1 MQFVDEADIEVV
13 AGHGGRGRVS
23 FRKEAHVPFGG
34 PSGGDGGRGGDVVA
48 VASTSV
54 ATLLD
59 HRYKRHYRAEAGENG
74 GTSRCTGADAEA
86 VVIPVPVGTIVSD
99 ARTGDVLGDLD
110 VDGKRLVLA
119 RGGRGGLG
127 NQHFATPTAQAPRHA
142 QPGEPGEHRTLRLD
156 LKLMADVGVIG
167 LPNAGKSTLL
177 RALTASQARVGAYPF
192 TTLVPNLGV
201 YRGFDRDVVLADI
214 PGLVEGAHEGAGLGD
229 RFLKHVERTR
239 VLIHLVSLASDATD
253 PLAAWRIVR
262 GELEAWSPALAAF
275 PEVIALNKIDTFD
288 DPAELELWRAEFA
301 ALGVSEV
308 HFISGHAHLGLQALM
323 AAVYPFVTAPEEE
336 ARRDVLGRDVRPV
349 WSPI

>member
-1 MQFVDEADIEVV
+1 MQFVDEADIEVI

-48 VASTSV
+48 VASDSV

-59 HRYKRHYRAEAGENG
+59 HRYKRHYRAEDGENG
-74 GTSRCTGADAEA
+74 GTSRCTGADAPD
-86 VVIPVPVGTIVSD
+86 VVIPVPVGTQVKD
-99 ARTGDVLGDLD
+99 ARTGALLGDLD
-110 VDGKRLVLA
+110 TAGKRLVLA

-127 NQHFATPTAQAPRHA
+127 NQHFATSTRQAPRHA
-142 QPGEPGEHRTLRLD
+142 QPGEPGDHRTLHLD

-201 YRGFDRDVVLADI
+201 YRGFERDIVLADI

-239 VLIHLVSLASDATD
+239 VLIHLVSLATDAAD

-262 GELEAWSPALAAF
+262 AELAAWSPALAAF
-275 PEVIALNKIDTFD
+275 PEVVAINKIDTVD
-288 DPAELELWRAEFA
+288 DPAELALWRAEFT
-301 ALGVSEV
+301 ALGVPV
-308 HFISGHAHLGLQALM
+308 LFVSGHAHLGLKELM
-323 AAVYPFVTAPEEE
+323 AAVYPYLAATVSEEPET
-336 ARRDVLGRDVRPV
+336 DVLGRPQPAV
-349 WSPI
+349 WSPL